1 MSTLAD
7 RPRAE
12 ATEAT
17 GADRANRMYDERHPH
32 GRPLDPHSL
41 IPTLSGASED
51 RIVKVAAVALV
62 NAAGQIL
69 VGFNKKRHVWDIPQG
84 VVEEGELPVET
95 AIREL
100 QEETGLQNVREC
112 DLESLALFRHKT
124 PEFIFPWETT
134 LYIAHHYDVERV
146 RNCEPHKC
154 EDLKWFAPVQLPHPR
169 GLSLRVLLNLLGKE

>member
-62 NAAGQIL
+62 VPIN
-69 VGFNKKRHVWDIPQG
+69 GFS
-84 VVEEGELPVET
+84 T
-95 AIREL
+95 RESTL
-100 QEETGLQNVREC
+100 Q
-112 DLESLALFRHKT
+112 
-124 PEFIFPWETT
+124 
-134 LYIAHHYDVERV
+134 
-146 RNCEPHKC
+146 
-154 EDLKWFAPVQLPHPR
+154 
-169 GLSLRVLLNLLGKE
+169 RVLYYLLGL